1 MSRTD
6 RQQRP
11 PIPRPLGALLEPI
24 YRRVLDKRNAS
35 FDAGDN
41 VSRFNVPVV
50 SVGNISVGGTGK
62 TPFVH
67 WVVRTLRDAN
77 RRPAVVMRG
86 YKSRPGRPSDEFLEH
101 IAALPEAVTVIANP
115 NRAEAISDLLT
126 DIKPP
131 DCIVLDDGFQ
141 HRRVA
146 RDVDV
151 VLIDATRS
159 PLSDRCLPAGWL
171 REPIDSLERAD
182 LAVLT
187 RTDAADPDEVERL
200 TNDLR
205 IRFTHLPVAHASH
218 AWTTLETLDGEQPV
232 ASLEGTRVVLACAIG
247 HPASIRV
254 QAEALGAEVTDSVD
268 RPDHHAWSQRDL
280 RAIEQR
286 VRSTNADAA
295 LCTRKDWVKIQR
307 LDHTSIPFIRPRL
320 GIAFRSGEQAATE
333 IIHAALA

>member
-1 MSRTD
+1 MF
-6 RQQRP
+6 
-11 PIPRPLGALLEPI
+11 GAPLEPL
-24 YRRVLDKRNAS
+24 YRAVLDKRNAA

-41 VSRFNVPVV
+41 VTRFSVPII

-86 YKSRPGRPSDEFLEH
+86 YKSKPGKPSDEFLEH

-115 NRAEAISDLLT
+115 NRTEAIRDLLT

-146 RDVDV
+146 RDADI

-159 PLSDRCLPAGWL
+159 PFSDRCLPAGWL
-171 REPIDSLERAD
+171 REPIDALERAD
-182 LAVLT
+182 LVVLT
-187 RTDAADPDEVERL
+187 RTDIAPLEDVERL

-205 IRFTHLPVAHASH
+205 IRFTHLPVAQTSH
-218 AWTTLETLDGEQPV
+218 AWTALDTPDGERPV
-232 ASLEGTRVVLACAIG
+232 ASLAGTRILLACAVG
-247 HPASIRV
+247 HPASIRA
-254 QAEALGAEVTDSVD
+254 QAEALGAEVAGTID
-268 RPDHHAWSQRDL
+268 RPDHHAWTQRDL
-280 RAIEQR
+280 RAIAQR
-286 VRSTNADAA
+286 VRSLRADYV
-295 LCTRKDWVKIQR
+295 LCTRKDWVKIER
-307 LDHTSIPFIRPRL
+307 LPHASIPFIRPRL
-320 GIAFRSGEQAATE
+320 GIAFRSGEQAATD
-333 IIHAALA
+333 IVHATLA